1 MTAVVERF
9 APSPT
14 GALHLGHALSA
25 LLGWEAAQAAGGTF
39 ILRMDDLDPVRCKPE
54 FARGIEDDLRWL
66 GLSWPEPVMFQSQ
79 NAALHHAVLDQLIAE
94 GLVYR
99 CYCSR
104 AEITAATGA
113 VTGAPQEGAEN
124 PPAYPGTCRA
134 LGTWPIDRGH
144 TLRLDMRKAVARLGG
159 EAAVRALSF
168 EEIGEGPSGEHG
180 TIFLDPEAL
189 IDGVGDI
196 VLMRKDRAVAY
207 HLAVVIDDAL
217 QGVTHATRGQDLFS
231 STMIHRLLQAL
242 TGKSTPVYRHHR
254 LVRDEAGQRLAK
266 RSDALALSTLRAQG
280 ATAEDIR
287 RRVGLD

>member
-25 LLGWEAAQAAGGTF
+25 LLGWEAAKAAGGTF

-54 FARGIEDDLRWL
+54 FARGIEDDLKWL

-79 NAALHHAVLDQLIAE
+79 NALLHHAVLDQLVNE

-104 AEITAATGA
+104 AEILAA
-113 VTGAPQEGAEN
+113 TGAPQEGAEN
-124 PPAYPGTCRA
+124 PPAYPGTCRD
-134 LGTWPIDRGH
+134 LRTWPLDRGH
-144 TLRLDMRKAVARLGG
+144 TLRLDMRKAVAKLGG
-159 EAAVRALSF
+159 AAAVRALSF
-168 EEIGEGPSGEHG
+168 EEIGEGPNGEHG
-180 TIFLDPEAL
+180 TICLDPEDL
-189 IDGVGDI
+189 IENVGDI

-231 STMIHRLLQAL
+231 STAIHRLIQAL
-242 TGKSTPVYRHHR
+242 TGRPTPIYRHHR
-254 LVRDEAGQRLAK
+254 LIRDKAGQRLAK
-266 RSDALALSTLRAQG
+266 RHDALALSTLRAEG
-280 ATAEDIR
+280 ATPGDIR

>member
-25 LLGWEAAQAAGGTF
+25 LLGWEAARAAGGTF

-54 FARGIEDDLRWL
+54 FARGIEDDLTWL
-66 GLSWPEPVMFQSQ
+66 GLSWSEPVMFQSQ
-79 NAALHHAVLDQLIAE
+79 NAPLHHAVLDQLIAE

-104 AEITAATGA
+104 AEILAA
-113 VTGAPQEGAEN
+113 TGAPQEGAEN

-134 LGTWPIDRGH
+134 LGTWPIGRGH
-144 TLRLDMRKAVARLGG
+144 TLRLDMRKAVEKLGG
-159 EAAVRALSF
+159 TAAVRALSF
-168 EEIGEGPSGEHG
+168 EEIGEGPNGEHG
-180 TIFLDPEAL
+180 TIFLDPEDL
-189 IDGVGDI
+189 IENVGDI

-217 QGVTHATRGQDLFS
+217 QGITHATRGQDLFS
-231 STMIHRLLQAL
+231 STAIHRLLQAL
-242 TGKSTPVYRHHR
+242 TGRPTPAYRHHR
-254 LVRDEAGQRLAK
+254 LIRDEAGQRLAK

-280 ATAEDIR
+280 ATPEEVR